1 MEENMRNWFRLF
13 VVGAAT
19 PVLLKTRRNER
30 LPMAIANGKSTIR
43 SFLVATPLLAVSCT
57 SVMVQT
63 PQQMSDYAINIAKV
77 DPTTDP
83 KPQTLASDQLACA
96 NKARLQYPM
105 GVDEAAIM
113 TGSIAGGALGGAAS
127 GAAGTGNAGQ
137 ATAAGAVGG
146 VGQGGL
152 NGMAQVKRIYVMQM
166 HQQAIHNALC
176 LVDQGHVV
184 LNFSEQDMTC
194 ARVQS
199 GCPKY

>member
-1 MEENMRNWFRLF
+1 MRNWFRLF

-77 DPTTDP
+77 DSKTAP
-83 KPQTLASDQLACA
+83 KPQTLASDQVACA
-96 NKARLQYPM
+96 NEARLQYPI
-105 GVDEAAIM
+105 GVDESAIM
-113 TGSIAGGALGGAAS
+113 TGDVLGGAVGGAAS
-127 GAAGTGNAGQ
+127 GAAGSAGTGHAGQ
-137 ATAAGAVGG
+137 TAAAGAVGG

-152 NGMAQVKRIYVMQM
+152 SGMDKIKRIYVMQM

-194 ARVQS
+194 ARVQL

>member
-1 MEENMRNWFRLF
+1 
-13 VVGAAT
+13 
-19 PVLLKTRRNER
+19 
-30 LPMAIANGKSTIR
+30 
-43 SFLVATPLLAVSCT
+43 
-57 SVMVQT
+57 
-63 PQQMSDYAINIAKV
+63 
-77 DPTTDP
+77 
-83 KPQTLASDQLACA
+83 
-96 NKARLQYPM
+96 M

-194 ARVQS
+194 ARVRL
-199 GCPKY
+199 G

>member
-1 MEENMRNWFRLF
+1 MLAPCRDIAIPLTQRQKGASRPLPRILTEENMRNWFRLF

-83 KPQTLASDQLACA
+83 KPQTLASDQVACA
-96 NKARLQYPM
+96 NKARLQYPI

-113 TGSIAGGALGGAAS
+113 TGNIVGGAARWCGFWRCRLCRDRQRGS
-127 GAAGTGNAGQ
+127 SHCSRRRRRGRPRRAEWYGSSKTNLRNAD
-137 ATAAGAVGG
+137 ASTS
-146 VGQGGL
+146 
-152 NGMAQVKRIYVMQM
+152 
-166 HQQAIHNALC
+166 
-176 LVDQGHVV
+176 D
-184 LNFSEQDMTC
+184 S
-194 ARVQS
+194 
-199 GCPKY
+199 